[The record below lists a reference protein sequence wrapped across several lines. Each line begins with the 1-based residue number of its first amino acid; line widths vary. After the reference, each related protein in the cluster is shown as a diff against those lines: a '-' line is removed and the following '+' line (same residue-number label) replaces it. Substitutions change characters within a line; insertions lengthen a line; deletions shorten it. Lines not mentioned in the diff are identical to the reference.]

1 MMKLY
6 ICEDIHLE
14 RTRIEEAARSAKYE
28 LKENHINDI
37 KVYDHPD
44 DLLKEIEGEFNI
56 YLLDIDYGLEV
67 TGIDL
72 GKKIREKDYYA
83 KIIFLTAHKELAM
96 DTLTANIEPFS
107 FIYKGDVSDAGALK
121 HKLLEMFL
129 KITDSYIRWCK
140 ELEEEEV
147 IRISDQKQVRLIP
160 RNKFLYL
167 ENYSRERK
175 VKVQLTDETFF
186 VNNYLGNMKELFDSA
201 SFYTEA
207 QSMIINP
214 INVEELNPQ
223 DLYIKFK
230 SGHLIFVTK
239 SFMKRMK
246 KRMAVLAGGV

>member
-1 MMKLY
+1 MKLY

-28 LKENHINDI
+28 LEENHINDI
-37 KVYDHPD
+37 KVYDHPN
-44 DLLKEIEGEFNI
+44 DLLQEMEGEFNI
-56 YLLDIDYGLEV
+56 YLLDIDYGMEF

-72 GKKIREKDYYA
+72 GRRIREKDRYA
-83 KIIFLTAHKELAM
+83 KIIFLTSHRELAIE
-96 DTLTANIEPFS
+96 TLTANIEPFS
-107 FIYKGDVSDAGALK
+107 FLYKKDVLVAEELSQ
-121 HKLLEMFL
+121 KLLEIFI
-129 KITDSYIRWCK
+129 KITDNYIKWCQ
-140 ELEEEEV
+140 ELTEEEV

-160 RNKFLYL
+160 SSKFLYL

-175 VKVQLTDETFF
+175 VKVQLTDESFF
-186 VNNYLGNMKELFDSA
+186 VNNYLGNMKQLFDSS

-239 SFMKRMK
+239 SFMKKMK
-246 KRMAVLAGGV
+246 KRMTVLAGGM